1 MKLVELNE
9 GKKKVLVEGN
19 LDDIVK
25 WLKDNEDEYDW
36 IKDEDPSAEMPDL
49 EKIETERELMAELSK
64 VDLNWWTLEIEE

>member
-25 WLKDNEDEYDW
+25 WLKKTTRTNTID
-36 IKDEDPSAEMPDL
+36 
-49 EKIETERELMAELSK
+49 
-64 VDLNWWTLEIEE
+64 